1 VATWAWSPIKFQADM
16 GILLAFMFV
25 LNMVGA
31 LVLLPAIGLFIIP
44 KKEFVDVAAVPSE
57 NRWQEGMEVR
67 R

>member
-1 VATWAWSPIKFQADM
+1 M

-44 KKEFVDVAAVPSE
+44 KKEIVDAATVPSQ